1 MKKIVVIGLGYLG
14 ATTAVA
20 LTKMGNHV
28 IGIDPHQAKIDSLT
42 AGKVPFFEPGLD
54 QALAEALATG
64 HLSFHSEYPQDAQDA
79 DIFLLCV
86 GTPQAEGSKAA
97 DLRYLEAAIDQ
108 LAPLYGANS
117 IVVGKS
123 TVPVGTAAKL
133 KERLA
138 QNIDLEARLAWNPE
152 FLREGNALFD
162 SLTPDRLVIGT
173 DDEFSERVL
182 EELYVSQTESGIP
195 LVKTDIPTAELVKV
209 AANSFL
215 ATKISFINAMAEIAE
230 QVGADAVKLAE
241 AIGHDARIGNKFLRT
256 GLGFGGGCLPKDIRA
271 FQARAEELGLGGSVQ
286 FLDSVEQINNRRRQR
301 VIEVA
306 ASEFGDLRNLQVTVL
321 GAAFKPETDD
331 IRDSPAIAVAE
342 LFVSRGAKVRV
353 HDPKAVAN
361 VKAVHSHLS
370 AFEELQRATEGA
382 DLIVI
387 GTDWFEYGL
396 IDPNELGSWVRRK
409 VVIDGRN
416 ILPVAAW
423 QNAGW
428 RVMALGRSIVNT
440 PASEFVYQ

>member
-20 LTKMGNHV
+20 LNKMGNRV
-28 IGIDPHQAKIDSLT
+28 IGIDPNPAKIASLS
-42 AGKVPFFEPGLD
+42 AGTVPFFEPGLD
-54 QALAEALATG
+54 EALTEA
-64 HLSFHSEYPQDAQDA
+64 LDSKQISFHSSYPQEAKDA

-86 GTPQAEGSKAA
+86 GTPQAPGTKAA
-97 DLRYLEAAIDQ
+97 DLRYLEAAIDE
-108 LAPLYGANS
+108 LAPFYGENS

-123 TVPVGTAAKL
+123 TVPVGTAVQL
-133 KERLA
+133 KSRLSA
-138 QNIDLEARLAWNPE
+138 LVQLPARLAWNPE

-162 SLTPDRLVIGT
+162 SLSPDRLVIGT
-173 DDEFSERVL
+173 DDAFSERVL
-182 EELYVSQTESGIP
+182 DELYAQLTEAGTP
-195 LVKTDIPTAELVKV
+195 MVKTDIATAELVKV

-215 ATKISFINAMAEIAE
+215 ATKISFINAMAEISE

-271 FQARAEELGLGGSVQ
+271 FQARAEELGLGESVR
-286 FLDSVEQINNRRRQR
+286 FLDSVEQINTRRRNR

-306 ASEFGDLRNLQVTVL
+306 QETFSELENLQVTVL

-342 LFVSRGAKVRV
+342 LFASAGSKVRV

-361 VKAVHSHLS
+361 VRAAHPQLA
-370 AFEELQRATEGA
+370 AFDDLQRATAGA

-396 IDPNELGSWVRRK
+396 IDPAQLASWVRNR

-423 QNAGW
+423 QKAGW
-428 RVMALGRSIVNT
+428 KVVALGRSIVNEV
-440 PASEFVYQ
+440 ASEFVLQ